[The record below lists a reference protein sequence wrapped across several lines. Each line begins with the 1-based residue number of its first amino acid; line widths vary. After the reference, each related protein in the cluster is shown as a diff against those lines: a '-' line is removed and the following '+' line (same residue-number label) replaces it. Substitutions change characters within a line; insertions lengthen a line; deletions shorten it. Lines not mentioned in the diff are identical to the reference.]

1 MCSYNLCLRLLV
13 CLTSKSSSINET
25 LSLYMYV
32 CMCLYAC
39 VCVSASG
46 GREFLKM
53 LQTNP
58 EVKSWRK
65 NPLPLE
71 INYFQALTFWSQ
83 LLFSPK
89 QSNCVD
95 IELSMGKNSFGLIEI
110 QSNDCHSCYYMD
122 NNVLSFSSKK
132 VKHTVTLLQVALS
145 ELHRMI
151 HVLLKAFY
159 QWLLI

>member
-1 MCSYNLCLRLLV
+1 MRAFPYICMRV
-13 CLTSKSSSINET
+13 CVS
-25 LSLYMYV
+25 M
-32 CMCLYAC
+32 C

-46 GREFLKM
+46 RREFLKM

-58 EVKSWRK
+58 EVKFWRK
-65 NPLPLE
+65 KPLPLE

-95 IELSMGKNSFGLIEI
+95 IELSMGKNRFGLLEI
-110 QSNDCHSCYYMD
+110 QSNDCHSCYYTD

-132 VKHTVTLLQVALS
+132 VKHAVTLSQVALS
-145 ELHRMI
+145 KLHRMI

>member
-1 MCSYNLCLRLLV
+1 MRAFPYIWMCV
-13 CLTSKSSSINET
+13 H
-25 LSLYMYV
+25 V
-32 CMCLYAC
+32 CMCA
-39 VCVSASG
+39 CVSASCL
-46 GREFLKM
+46 REFLKR

-58 EVKSWRK
+58 EAKSWRK
-65 NPLPLE
+65 KPLPLE
-71 INYFQALTFWSQ
+71 INYFQALIFWSQ

-95 IELSMGKNSFGLIEI
+95 IELSMGKNRFELLEI
-110 QSNDCHSCYYMD
+110 QFNDCHFCYYMD

-132 VKHTVTLLQVALS
+132 VKYTVTLSQVALS
-145 ELHRMI
+145 KLHKMI